1 MGIANIINN
10 STTTS
15 GGEIIRELVNSSD
28 GAGLH
33 FESGGYIELA
43 NSAAAE
49 FGTSDFSVEFVLNQ
63 KEANVSSNNIF
74 RYPSSGDNRMF
85 IQHQSG
91 TTKITFRDT
100 SDAVYDLGY
109 DMAADYGTPTHYV
122 LTADRDGNALLYKN
136 GNQVGSVDISASSS
150 VNIGSGNT
158 GVGAIG
164 SSSAN
169 YTMLGTFYRFRT
181 WNKALTSTEVQT
193 AFERADVDY
202 SSQYGSQT
210 ERVNNGGFDSAT
222 TNWTGV
228 SSSIASV
235 SGGQSGNCLQL
246 TRVSGST
253 QYAYQL
259 STAFSTNFVAGKKY
273 RLTAY
278 VKSGT
283 SGNESFALAALDFG
297 TAIEEQTTGTTTGS
311 WVQHEL
317 VFTATANTDAIAVY
331 KNSATAGTML
341 FDTVSLVQIGAVS
354 DYDLAFANE
363 NQSRM
368 VADRSTN
375 NVDGEMSSSGVKQTQ
390 VIKQL
395 NSTAMRVGGTSATAA
410 TPADGDIIVSGG
422 VGVGAAAGAGGH
434 GLTVDKVVND
444 DWVAKIKNSG
454 NTTPYG
460 LQVDCQGS
468 NAVTAFAV
476 YAGSAPNNTS
486 FTIKPSGVVV
496 QGGDV
501 KIGNSSAAD
510 TQLSVECDT
519 TGEAIGDGIRVQNAH
534 GVNADIA
541 PMYFGVHGGTR
552 RAKAAI
558 GLKRTG
564 SYGIGELRFAVDSN
578 GDDADVSFAND
589 TKLTIDAS
597 GKTTA
602 NALKVLDPT
611 HGRYFDFV
619 LDSSASYLDVSHALN
634 LRVNGASSLATALAI
649 DSSAN
654 VTVSGPKLEVT
665 DDLASAHTILKLK
678 NTNAAAGYGSQI
690 QLEDHDSKYY
700 ISIVDSDLKFFN
712 GATTTV
718 NFANSGLASFS
729 GGIAFP
735 APTPASAG
743 TPAASSVLDVYE
755 EGTFLPNVG
764 GNATYTSREG
774 RYTRVGRLVTCTFD
788 MTINAIGTGSTN
800 VVSGLPFA
808 TGDSIGAGGNVNY
821 YSGLA
826 LSPVLFA
833 PTVSGSG
840 VQIRSAT
847 SAATSPSNHAIFAN
861 GARVACVVTY
871 TV

>member
-634 LRVNGASSLATALAI
+634 LRVNGASSLATAMTI
-649 DSSAN
+649 SS
-654 VTVSGPKLEVT
+654 T
-665 DDLASAHTILKLK
+665 
-678 NTNAAAGYGSQI
+678 
-690 QLEDHDSKYY
+690 
-700 ISIVDSDLKFFN
+700 
-712 GATTTV
+712 GATTLTASSQNVLHV
-718 NFANSGLASFS
+718 NRTTSDGDCLLVEA
-729 GGIAFP
+729 GGSAKMRFGTLGITFP
-735 APTPASAG
+735 NGGYA
-743 TPAASSVLDVYE
+743 PAAAANNQLDYYG
-755 EGTFLPNVG
+755 EGTWTPSVG
-764 GNATYTSREG
+764 GDATYSVQNG
-774 RYTRVGRLVTCTFD
+774 RYTRVGRLVTATWD
-788 MTINAIGTGSTN
+788 MTISVIGTGSTYI
-800 VVSGLPFA
+800 VSGLPFNSA
-808 TGDSIGAGGNVNY
+808 DSIGAGGSIIY
-821 YSGLA
+821 YSSLA
-826 LSPVLFA
+826 TSPVLFA
-833 PTVSGSG
+833 PTVGG
-840 VQIRSAT
+840 GTVHIRSAT
-847 SAATSPSNHAIFAN
+847 SAATSPSNHSILGN
-861 GARVACVVTY
+861 GSRIAGIVTY